1 MLYIV
6 ITASNTAHNCQSTAL
21 QSLLHQLQS
30 STLLYTVISA
40 SNAAHNCQSTALQS
54 LLHQLLSSTMI
65 DTLANASNTAHN
77 CQSIA
82 LQSLLHQLQSS
93 TCLNTVATA
102 SNKAHD
108 CQSIA
113 LHLYASQ
120 RILFHIIRALLVNNS
135 NELTHQQQNYDKQQ
149 ISRSRDVLLCLTAKS
164 RTSRSLVRL
173 PRTRVVS
180 SRASTC
186 SAVMNLSNTTSQH
199 THHPHHSILL
209 VIYRVLLKK

>member
-1 MLYIV
+1 MYCIAIISPSSAIIHIAV
-6 ITASNTAHNCQSTAL
+6 QSP
-21 QSLLHQLQS
+21 LHQTQLRIVRSLHCNHCFINCNHPRCSTQS
-30 STLLYTVISA
+30 SLYQTQLIIARVLHCNHCFI
-40 SNAAHNCQSTALQS
+40 NCNHPHCSTQLP
-54 LLHQLLSSTMI
+54 LHS
-65 DTLANASNTAHN
+65 
-77 CQSIA
+77 
-82 LQSLLHQLQSS
+82 
-93 TCLNTVATA
+93 
-102 SNKAHD
+102 
-108 CQSIA
+108 
-113 LHLYASQ
+113 YASQ
-120 RILFHIIRALLVNNS
+120 RIIRALLVNNS